1 MPDTAHPVIRA
12 FEAVFDLSGSVQRI
26 TALTVTCRHCSSTSS
41 ASEDNLVQLP
51 GGRCSVVTV
60 RLPSTGQPRPP
71 VGLATGVVAGYL
83 RAATW
88 K

>member
-51 GGRCSVVTV
+51 GGALFRCDGCGCHQPVSHA
-60 RLPSTGQPRPP
+60 RLSDLQPASLL
-71 VGLATGVVAGYL
+71 GI
-83 RAATW
+83 
-88 K
+88 

>member
-41 ASEDNLVQLP
+41 ANEDNLVHLP
-51 GGRCSVVTV
+51 AGTVPLRRCGCHQPVSHA
-60 RLPSTGQPRPP
+60 RLSDWQPASLL
-71 VGLATGVVAGYL
+71 GI
-83 RAATW
+83 
-88 K
+88 

>member
-41 ASEDNLVQLP
+41 ANEDNLVHLP
-51 GGRCSVVTV
+51 GGALFRCDGCGCHQPVSHA
-60 RLPSTGQPRPP
+60 RLSDWQP
-71 VGLATGVVAGYL
+71 VSLLGI
-83 RAATW
+83 
-88 K
+88 